1 MGKLFEN
8 SASIGKM
15 IIIKLS
21 SLDGTNKTSLL
32 RIRETAF
39 NTGSPSCPLRPPRL
53 TPPTYL
59 ARWGGPLRS
68 WGGCPSVQSRCMG
81 PHHIRPRFG
90 FRYCTG
96 FECCSGGPH
105 VGPGTTCHSQHR
117 GWCCGLA
124 RPPGWLG
131 CQSCTWKEDQ
141 MDKSG
146 DWTENGTHFMTFY
159 ALSSFPAPSIHM
171 YISLIW
177 FVIGGIFWNLVALVL
192 MGL

>member
-59 ARWGGPLRS
+59 AR
-68 WGGCPSVQSRCMG
+68 
-81 PHHIRPRFG
+81 
-90 FRYCTG
+90 
-96 FECCSGGPH
+96 
-105 VGPGTTCHSQHR
+105 
-117 GWCCGLA
+117 
-124 RPPGWLG
+124 
-131 CQSCTWKEDQ
+131 
-141 MDKSG
+141 
-146 DWTENGTHFMTFY
+146 
-159 ALSSFPAPSIHM
+159 
-171 YISLIW
+171 
-177 FVIGGIFWNLVALVL
+177 
-192 MGL
+192 